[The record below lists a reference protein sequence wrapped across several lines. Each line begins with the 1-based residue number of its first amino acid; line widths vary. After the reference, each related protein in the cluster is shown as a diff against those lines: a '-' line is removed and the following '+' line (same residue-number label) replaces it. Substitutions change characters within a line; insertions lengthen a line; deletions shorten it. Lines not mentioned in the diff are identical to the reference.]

1 MLFKFTR
8 SHLHSITLYRAH
20 KKQKTN
26 NNKKPQRN
34 TYTVT
39 AYFSVGGPQKKSCF
53 PTVSR
58 SKMLNSLHN
67 ITCKDCV
74 NPNWLK
80 ETSSITNCETI
91 SSLPNQNAQKVD
103 KRILLLIGHY
113 CAIHIFRTDPFLTQ
127 LLDSQTVLWQA
138 NQANTDQKN

>member
-20 KKQKTN
+20 KKQTKKQ
-26 NNKKPQRN
+26 NKQKKKHLQS
-34 TYTVT
+34 YTVT
-39 AYFSVGGPQKKSCF
+39 AYFSVGGPKKKSCF

-67 ITCKDCV
+67 ITCKGCV
-74 NPNWLK
+74 SPNWLK
-80 ETSSITNCETI
+80 ETSSITNCEAI

-113 CAIHIFRTDPFLTQ
+113 CAIRIFRTDPFLTQ
-127 LLDSQTVLWQA
+127 LLDSQTVL
-138 NQANTDQKN
+138 